1 LLSLHLRPLF
11 CSQVI
16 SDPIFCN
23 LYTKTGNISVLVQT
37 QHYEKTDTLV
47 IIGIACM
54 LIRSTGLRRSCSYW
68 RIVYP
73 PKGIAVEGAYFTKS
87 RLTAG
92 IGVAYT
98 IPTKTVVKAGA
109 NEYDMVS
116 NMLDV
121 FAYAGYKFLQV
132 DYVVSAF
139 VNAGYTMGDVNS
151 LQPFVSTKV
160 LFPAGRKSFS
170 VEPFYVFNRGMSAR
184 ASVYIKL

>member
-1 LLSLHLRPLF
+1 MKQLVPLLLLALPVSSLAQQDCDNHAA
-11 CSQVI
+11 
-16 SDPIFCN
+16 
-23 LYTKTGNISVLVQT
+23 
-37 QHYEKTDTLV
+37 
-47 IIGIACM
+47 IGI
-54 LIRSTGLRRSCSYW
+54 SY
-68 RIVYP
+68 IL
-73 PKGIAVEGAYFTKS
+73 PKGISVEGAYFTKS

-109 NEYDMVS
+109 NEYETVS
-116 NMLDV
+116 NTLDV

-139 VNAGYTMGDVNS
+139 VNAGYIMGDVNS

-170 VEPFYVFNRGMSAR
+170 VEPFYVFNRGVSAR